1 MDDYKEVD
9 RAAEY
14 LKNNVDLTGFD
25 RTVLLKIGD
34 SDICLRIENSDII
47 RVEAEKPD
55 ITIEMSEQTFRALA
69 SGELSPLKAYA
80 LRKVR
85 VKASMSDMMFLT
97 KLLR

>member
-47 RVEAEKPD
+47 RAEAEKPD

>member
-1 MDDYKEVD
+1 MDDYEEVD
-9 RAAEY
+9 RAIEY
-14 LKNNVDLTGFD
+14 LKNKVDLAGFD

-34 SDICLRIENSDII
+34 SDICLRVENSDIT
-47 RVEAEKPD
+47 RAEAEKPD